1 MVIRESCLWLFK
13 TEKTSCKRL
22 DLVHVFPG
30 LVSGGVYMLG
40 VVGGFSLL
48 CVEFV
53 MLRRVNLFNTTRS
66 FHYLSLL
73 NILSK

>member
-1 MVIRESCLWLFK
+1 M
-13 TEKTSCKRL
+13 
-22 DLVHVFPG
+22 FPG
-30 LVSGGVYMLG
+30 LVSGGVYVLG